1 MAFHVSSPLPSRFLL
16 PPYLIQTP
24 AAMGI
29 STDFTSVT
37 ISRNSVSRKAP
48 IILIGRT
55 PDGGL
60 HGLPLLPAADE
71 LKDGLRRT
79 TRGHDPP
86 LRSLKVRWDSDVA
99 ELAKAFEVDDTEN
112 SNDEDAGDSADTRYS
127 VLSCRWAWIG
137 KSLNRLAIRMFTHM
151 STAVNSDSRSEA
163 EESQAT
169 SSVDDYVR
177 ALREMD
183 APLDYYMTP

>member
-1 MAFHVSSPLPSRFLL
+1 
-16 PPYLIQTP
+16 
-24 AAMGI
+24 MGI
-29 STDFTSVT
+29 PTDYASVT

-48 IILIGRT
+48 TILVGRT

-71 LKDGLRRT
+71 LKDGLRKT

-99 ELAKAFEVDDTEN
+99 ELAKVSEVDDTED
-112 SNDEDAGDSADTRYS
+112 SDKDDMEDSAGTRYS

-137 KSLNRLAIRMFTHM
+137 KSLNQLTIRMFTHM
-151 STAVNSDSRSEA
+151 WNSRK
-163 EESQAT
+163 
-169 SSVDDYVR
+169 
-177 ALREMD
+177 
-183 APLDYYMTP
+183 